1 MGTCASA
8 PATMDASTAKALAVQ
23 RSISRLQGMALL
35 EVDAYGRIT
44 FASEGCAEVGGV
56 SASKLLDEELANTVH
71 PTERSEIRGYFTSYH
86 MAGNRIQLRYRRRV
100 PGLTADD
107 VTFMPLV
114 FAGEWVNQQGV
125 DSCMLI
131 GFERRMLTVPVEKA
145 DGSAGPVVL
154 SATAIPPDA
163 APDPVAVEAAQEAA
177 AKAKAKELASRRA
190 VRSAYHEL
198 TNSLHAVNTVA
209 LALRDSVTAME
220 ADAAE
225 ARSTEWR
232 VADPLQL
239 QQDIADLVAAGK
251 QADVVSKDIRVLDRT
266 DDDVGAEEPFPLFS
280 KLSSLAESMSL
291 LAASGEGGIMLVMGE
306 DVPILPVMEG
316 SALLDAVQSA
326 IAHAMKLSGSERVL
340 VIAGVHPDKSSRLE
354 VEVIHRADSI
364 GNISMADIEADLTA
378 AAELTDVDVMSSSS
392 GGRLSGM
399 TGTRAQRLRL
409 MAAVVTEVAR
419 AVDASVDMMEREG
432 VFRFCF
438 SVPWR
443 APTSEAMAQTGVAD
457 LEAKA
462 RRAHGRNAVKHTA
475 IAVAAIKAAEA
486 GEDPDASAPRL
497 LFLRGVPPG
506 FVAPAA
512 LALIHR
518 DAKEPSLLPE
528 PDTESREAAE
538 AAAAAAARP
547 GAAAAASGRAGQS
560 KGRQQR
566 EARRRA
572 RQTQRAEKSGAP
584 TRKFGSALV
593 GHPEWA
599 GLRGRHVLVVDDV
612 AMVRRSGSRMLEL
625 LGCTCELLEDGDE
638 IAGALRNTRR
648 QFDAILLDIVM
659 TRSDGGTICTELREK
674 HKFMRPIVAMTGHTA
689 GTDVVRY
696 FGMGF
701 DVVLGKPFSVD
712 QLASKLVEGI
722 QRRGNAQRI
731 RRVAARIDDDSDSKE
746 LHSRAAGDGDEDDA
760 GAGAARRPPHL
771 EHGGQQEGSDSG
783 DHYGVTVSGVRTRIG
798 GRAARPG
805 ARDSGTGTPVV
816 RRTLDEPIGHRDKGL
831 TGKADIED
839 LRGDDEPVLG
849 LQRGMTVGMSDAV
862 GAGGGSRRTAKP
874 ASRGSR
880 AVRSQTAVL
889 GGSSSSRR
897 TPIGPGV
904 VPPGRVDSR

>member
-1 MGTCASA
+1 MLTA
-8 PATMDASTAKALAVQ
+8 PFVLSSSQ
-23 RSISRLQGMALL
+23 
-35 EVDAYGRIT
+35 GRIT
-44 FASEGCAEVGGV
+44 FASDGCAEVGGV
-56 SASKLLDEELANTVH
+56 SSSKLVDMELGNTVH
-71 PTERSEIRGYFTSYH
+71 PTERDELVDYFSTQH
-86 MAGNRIQLRYRRRV
+86 MGGNRIQLRYRRRV

-114 FAGEWVNQQGV
+114 FAGEWVNQQGS
-125 DSCMLI
+125 DTLMLI
-131 GFERRMLTVPVEKA
+131 GFERRMLTVPVEKRN
-145 DGSAGPVVL
+145 GSAGPVVL
-154 SATAIPPDA
+154 SASAIPPDA
-163 APDPVAVEAAQEAA
+163 APDPVAKEAAMEAA

-209 LALRDSVTAME
+209 LALRDSVTTME

-232 VADPLQL
+232 VTDPLQL
-239 QQDIADLVAAGK
+239 RQDIADLVAAGK

-280 KLSSLAESMSL
+280 KLCSLAESMSL
-291 LAASGEGGIMLVMGE
+291 LAACGEGGIMLVMGD
-306 DVPILPVMEG
+306 DVPMLPVMEG
-316 SALLDAVQSA
+316 SALIDAVQSA

-364 GNISMADIEADLTA
+364 GNISMADIEADLSA

-419 AVDASVDMMEREG
+419 AVDATVDMMEREG

-443 APTSEAMAQTGVAD
+443 APTAEAMAQTGVSE

-462 RRAHGRNAVKHTA
+462 RHFHAKQAGKHA
-475 IAVAAIKAAEA
+475 AVAAAALKAAEA
-486 GEDPDASAPRL
+486 GEEPDSSAPRL
-497 LFLRGVPPG
+497 LFLRGVPSG
-506 FVAPAA
+506 FVASGT

-528 PDTESREAAE
+528 ADATARAAAE
-538 AAAAAAARP
+538 ADAAAAARA
-547 GAAAAASGRAGQS
+547 GASAAASGGRPGQS
-560 KGRQQR
+560 RARQER

-572 RQTQRAEKSGAP
+572 RQNERAEKTGAP
-584 TRKFGSALV
+584 VRKSAPALV

-599 GLRGRHVLVVDDV
+599 GLRGRHVLLVDDV
-612 AMVRRSGSRMLEL
+612 AMVRRAGSRMLES

-648 QFDAILLDIVM
+648 QFDVILLDIVM

-701 DVVLGKPFSVD
+701 DVVLGKPFSVEL
-712 QLASKLVEGI
+712 LANKLVEGI

-731 RRVAARIDDDSDSKE
+731 RRVAARIDEDSDSKE
-746 LHSRAAGDGDEDDA
+746 IHSQAAMDDDDA
-760 GAGAARRPPHL
+760 GVASSRRPAALGHVGPGH
-771 EHGGQQEGSDSG
+771 GSDSG
-783 DHYGVTVSGVRTRIG
+783 EQHGVTVSGVRTRIANRAT
-798 GRAARPG
+798 RAAAG
-805 ARDSGTGTPVV
+805 SSGTGTPKV
-816 RRTLDEPIGHRDKGL
+816 RRTLDEPLGHRDKDL
-831 TGKADIED
+831 TGKADLDD

-849 LQRGMTVGMSDAV
+849 LQRGLTVGMSDAV
-862 GAGGGSRRTAKP
+862 GAGGGARRAAKP
-874 ASRGSR
+874 ASRGHR
-880 AVRSQTAVL
+880 AVRSQTAML
-889 GGSSSSRR
+889 SGGASGRRAPASS
-897 TPIGPGV
+897 GV
-904 VPPGRVDSR
+904 VPPGRIDSR